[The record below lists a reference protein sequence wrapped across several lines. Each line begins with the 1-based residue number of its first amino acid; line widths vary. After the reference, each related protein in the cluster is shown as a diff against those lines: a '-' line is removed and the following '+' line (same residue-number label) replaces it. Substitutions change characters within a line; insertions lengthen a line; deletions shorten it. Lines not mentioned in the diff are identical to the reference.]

1 MSFGKPGRPCEDRLI
16 RQREIYLAVTP
27 LLEQI
32 GVRDLSM
39 RAA

>member
-1 MSFGKPGRPCEDRLI
+1 MSFGKPDCPCEDRLI
-16 RQREIYLAVTP
+16 RKPEISLAVAP

-39 RAA
+39 RAT